1 MSLGELS
8 GRIWVQAKILEF
20 TVALGGIWRSWSFQ
34 RSRADGDFRVCGD
47 SRACDL
53 GHKDSGA
60 QGDLGHMGSGCVA
73 FLGHIEVLGYV
84 KLLGHIKM
92 LEHVENWDTQ
102 RFKGREMC
110 CERHPILSF

>member
-1 MSLGELS
+1 MEILGCVE
-8 GRIWVQAKILEF
+8 ILEH
-20 TVALGGIWRSWSFQ
+20 VM
-34 RSRADGDFRVCGD
+34 VM
-47 SRACDL
+47 